1 MSKASKNILQY
12 IANLISTKGLNS
24 VDLQKLPVL
33 KETTSFNSP
42 EGTGVWYVSG
52 NVAASPTS
60 GTPVYGMLFQMRSPY
75 SMHSQTSQAIYTQ
88 LFMNYT
94 GKVYSRAYNNGTW
107 TSWATIK

>member
-24 VDLQKLPVL
+24 VDLQKLPVMV
-33 KETTSFNSP
+33 ENTSFNSP

-52 NVAASPTS
+52 NVVGSPTS

-75 SMHSQTSQAIYTQ
+75 SMHPQTNQAVYTQ
-88 LFMNYT
+88 LFINYN
-94 GKVYSRAYNNGTW
+94 GKVFSRAFNNGSW
-107 TSWATIK
+107 SAWATIK